1 MLFYLTSISTNE
13 YEIENRLYK
22 NINSSLNY
30 IYENLKSLTK
40 EVMPEC
46 NFFDRDYVKQYFTD
60 CKILSTGVNCR
71 TKDGEFSVNKV
82 KDNKYMFLF
91 KPANQDDL
99 FFFVCE
105 LEILE
110 LLE

>member
-1 MLFYLTSISTNE
+1 MICYLTSISTNE
-13 YEIENRLYK
+13 YEIENRIYK
-22 NINSSLNY
+22 TFNSSLNY

-46 NFFDRDYVKQYFTD
+46 DFFDRDYIKEYFTD
-60 CKILSTGVNCR
+60 DKILSTVVNCR
-71 TKDGEFSVNKV
+71 TKEGEFAVNKV

-91 KPANQDDL
+91 QPSNQDDL